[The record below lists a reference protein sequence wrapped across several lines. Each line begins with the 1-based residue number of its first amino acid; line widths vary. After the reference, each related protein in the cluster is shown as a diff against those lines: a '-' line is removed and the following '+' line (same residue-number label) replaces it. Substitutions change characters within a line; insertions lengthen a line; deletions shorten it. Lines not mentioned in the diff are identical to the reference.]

1 MGGCGRAMSG
11 ARSKPDT
18 PAYFD
23 AMFDS
28 NDDPWG
34 YANRWY
40 EERKRALTLACLPA
54 RRYGLGYE
62 PGCANGELSAAL
74 AARCD
79 HLLASDGVDRA
90 VELARMRLRDAFNV
104 EVFKAWVPDDWPDRQ
119 FDLVVLSEFL
129 FYVTPKAL
137 DRIVEKVVDTL
148 ASDGVVLAC
157 HWRLPIKDCVLNG
170 DSVHARLAEL
180 LPLPNVC
187 SVLQPECLLD
197 VWTKAPTAA
206 TLDGLA

>member
-1 MGGCGRAMSG
+1 
-11 ARSKPDT
+11 
-18 PAYFD
+18 
-23 AMFDS
+23 
-28 NDDPWG
+28 
-34 YANRWY
+34 
-40 EERKRALTLACLPA
+40 
-54 RRYGLGYE
+54 
-62 PGCANGELSAAL
+62 
-74 AARCD
+74 
-79 HLLASDGVDRA
+79 
-90 VELARMRLRDAFNV
+90 MRLRDAFNV